1 MNDRSTR
8 SVALLST
15 FSPRQYCTPVVVNE
29 HLHTN
34 LMMRRPIT
42 GGGELAQRLLEV
54 QLLEQLFLYPQWHP
68 AGKSGRLYAQKLT
81 GGMPDFSWLLQ
92 MSCRQGGFLSSRTLE
107 KSGAIALANR
117 REPVAMRASLYTRR
131 ENSIASRATW
141 APESEVSATSKRRS
155 RVQSSTTTRMRKR
168 RPSTS

>member
-1 MNDRSTR
+1 M
-8 SVALLST
+8 L
-15 FSPRQYCTPVVVNE
+15 RQESSIEDIWERVSW
-29 HLHTN
+29 
-34 LMMRRPIT
+34 R
-42 GGGELAQRLLEV
+42 
-54 QLLEQLFLYPQWHP
+54 
-68 AGKSGRLYAQKLT
+68 GRLYAQKLT
-81 GGMPDFSWLLQ
+81 GGMPDFSWSELLQ

-117 REPVAMRASLYTRR
+117 REPVARRASLYTRR

>member
-1 MNDRSTR
+1 M
-8 SVALLST
+8 
-15 FSPRQYCTPVVVNE
+15 PVVVNE

-92 MSCRQGGFLSSRTLE
+92 MSRRQGGFLSSRTLE
-107 KSGAIALANR
+107 KSGAI
-117 REPVAMRASLYTRR
+117 T
-131 ENSIASRATW
+131 SRAGRKASQLVHAAGELHCLAGDLGARERGVGHEQEALPRAIIDHHQDAEATPVDELIG
-141 APESEVSATSKRRS
+141 PEVE
-155 RVQSSTTTRMRKR
+155 
-168 RPSTS
+168 RPAFIWNFI